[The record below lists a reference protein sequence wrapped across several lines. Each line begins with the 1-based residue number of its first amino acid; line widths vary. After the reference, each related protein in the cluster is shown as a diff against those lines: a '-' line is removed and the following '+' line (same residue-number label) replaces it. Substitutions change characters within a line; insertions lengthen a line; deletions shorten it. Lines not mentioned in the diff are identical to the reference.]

1 MLGNGGL
8 IMPGKLNFR
17 GKIKK
22 KVTKK
27 LLKYLHNS
35 NDCVTFVG
43 VKIEIIEVMKTSELT
58 AALLNA
64 GCYILRNGSRHDIWF
79 SPITNCKFPV
89 PRHGAKEIPNG
100 TEKSIKKQA
109 GI

>member
-1 MLGNGGL
+1 M
-8 IMPGKLNFR
+8 IMPGKIDFR
-17 GKIKK
+17 GKIK

-27 LLKYLHNS
+27 LLKYLRNS

-58 AALLNA
+58 VALLNA

-89 PRHGAKEIPNG
+89 PRHGAKEIPKG